1 MNTRKDNNGKALKA
15 WKALG
20 LAKIEKP
27 LRFIRNKCAHVYT
40 DKKGNAKTE
49 YVQPYHHAQ
58 QAANAGDGRY
68 VQAVALQLN
77 NS

>member
-20 LAKIEKP
+20 PAKIEKP
-27 LRFIRNKCAHVYT
+27 LRFIRNKCARVYT
-40 DKKGNAKTE
+40 DKEGNARTE
-49 YVQPYHHAQ
+49 YVQPYNHAQ
-58 QAANAGDGRY
+58 QAANAGDGRF
-68 VQAVALQLN
+68 VQAAALQLV